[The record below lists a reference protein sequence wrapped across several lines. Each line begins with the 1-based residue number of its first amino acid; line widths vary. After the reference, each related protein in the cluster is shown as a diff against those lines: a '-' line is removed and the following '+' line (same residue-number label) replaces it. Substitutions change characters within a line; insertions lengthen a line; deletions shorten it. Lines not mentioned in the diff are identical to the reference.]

1 LICSDNETTVFGS
14 STVIFHQLK
23 NLFVA
28 RRIRAVFLF
37 GLICSR
43 ETAGFRLVQGDKR
56 DRINFIVSEV
66 ERSTYQMIFLRK
78 IFERDGRDVLSFDK
92 TIVVFPVDRVEPF
105 RLF

>member
-1 LICSDNETTVFGS
+1 
-14 STVIFHQLK
+14 
-23 NLFVA
+23 
-28 RRIRAVFLF
+28 
-37 GLICSR
+37 LICSR